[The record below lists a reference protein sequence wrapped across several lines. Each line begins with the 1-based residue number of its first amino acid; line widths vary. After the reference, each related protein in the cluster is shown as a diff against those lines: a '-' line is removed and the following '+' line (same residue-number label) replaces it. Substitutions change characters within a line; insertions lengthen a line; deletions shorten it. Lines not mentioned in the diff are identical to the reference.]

1 MASRFSYTHNFMEN
15 INNAQDLALLHKSY
29 PKFGCRDEKSVTAM
43 SRRKKLH
50 QVDVSVNEIIN

>member
-1 MASRFSYTHNFMEN
+1 MEN